1 MRKTV
6 PILFGLGGF
15 LLIAG
20 LVAALWAP
28 GVVEKTPLEV
38 NSTTHLSGEAAKLNP
53 STGELETNPVL
64 ATSITKSDTKVS
76 DDTVEAWTN
85 SSCLVI
91 DDGDVPDCVDGNDP
105 RLITASTDVFA
116 TSRVTGLAVND
127 SKYLPADAV
136 KHEGLVNKWPFDA
149 KKKSYPYWDGT
160 VGEALTARYDRTA
173 KVDGLTAY
181 VYKVT
186 AQGVPIQIAEGVD
199 GTYDSV
205 KEIYVEPRSGAIV
218 NQTDD
223 QQRTLAD
230 GTLALDLQLAFTD
243 EQVKTSVADTE
254 DSLSTLNLITRT
266 IPIVGIVGG
275 LLLLM
280 AGAVMMLRAGGSR
293 RA

>member
-1 MRKTV
+1 M
-6 PILFGLGGF
+6 
-15 LLIAG
+15 
-20 LVAALWAP
+20 
-28 GVVEKTPLEV
+28 

-64 ATSITKSDTKVS
+64 ATSIAKSDTKVS

-173 KVDGLTAY
+173 KVDGLDRLRL
-181 VYKVT
+181 
-186 AQGVPIQIAEGVD
+186 QGH
-199 GTYDSV
+199 
-205 KEIYVEPRSGAIV
+205 
-218 NQTDD
+218 
-223 QQRTLAD
+223 
-230 GTLALDLQLAFTD
+230 
-243 EQVKTSVADTE
+243 
-254 DSLSTLNLITRT
+254 
-266 IPIVGIVGG
+266 
-275 LLLLM
+275 
-280 AGAVMMLRAGGSR
+280 RAGRPDPGRGGR
-293 RA
+293 RRHL